1 VLSLDRPFTY
11 ELDEG
16 LAAGIGSLVQVP
28 FHGRLV
34 RGWVLGSSEDVP
46 DRMLPVRKAVS
57 VVRFFD
63 PSMLE
68 VLRWVSERYVAPLA
82 SVIARSSPPRVASEE
97 TIGSAPHRSSAS
109 VVAPDPARILPGYR
123 GGSEMLAALHGG
135 AGAFV
140 VRPAPEDEQGVA
152 LEAVGAAL
160 AG

>member
-34 RGWVLGSSEDVP
+34 RGWVLGPTEDVP
-46 DRMLPVRKAVS
+46 ERVLPVKKAVS
-57 VVRFFD
+57 PVRFFD

-82 SVIARSSPPRVASEE
+82 SVIARAYPPRVASE
-97 TIGSAPHRSSAS
+97 
-109 VVAPDPARILPGYR
+109 
-123 GGSEMLAALHGG
+123 
-135 AGAFV
+135 
-140 VRPAPEDEQGVA
+140 
-152 LEAVGAAL
+152 
-160 AG
+160 